1 VPPGVIR
8 KAISY
13 QSAGCRKNAYAPFF
27 AVGTLSAIVG
37 VRMKITVIDFETANH
52 NRASACS
59 VGIAVIEAG
68 EITTRVERL
77 IKPPKG
83 FGWFREDF
91 IGIHGLTHEHVRDAP
106 GFDTVFQELRP
117 YFENTLLAAHYA
129 AFDMGVLGALLG
141 HYGIT
146 YSCDYFCTLAASRVV
161 WPELP
166 AHNLATVARHL
177 CVDLDHHHAGSDAH
191 AAARMI
197 LSMLEEKKMDRLQ
210 MIVAL
215 TKRFESGNAVT
226 PKLEHCACPVLPM
239 GL

>member
-1 VPPGVIR
+1 M
-8 KAISY
+8 
-13 QSAGCRKNAYAPFF
+13 F
-27 AVGTLSAIVG
+27 AVGTLCAIVG
-37 VRMKITVIDFETANH
+37 VRMNITVIDFETANR

-59 VGIAVIEAG
+59 IGLAVIEAG

-129 AFDMGVLGALLG
+129 VFDMGVLGVLLR
-141 HYGIT
+141 HYGIS
-146 YSCDYFCTLAASRVV
+146 YSCDYFCTLAASRVI

-166 AHNLATVARHL
+166 AHDLGTVARHL
-177 CVDLDHHHAGSDAH
+177 GVELDHHHAGSDAN

-197 LSMLEEKKMDRLQ
+197 LSMLEEKRVDRLP

-215 TKRFESGNAVT
+215 TKRFESGNAVMPNSKPT
-226 PKLEHCACPVLPM
+226 VAQC
-239 GL
+239 